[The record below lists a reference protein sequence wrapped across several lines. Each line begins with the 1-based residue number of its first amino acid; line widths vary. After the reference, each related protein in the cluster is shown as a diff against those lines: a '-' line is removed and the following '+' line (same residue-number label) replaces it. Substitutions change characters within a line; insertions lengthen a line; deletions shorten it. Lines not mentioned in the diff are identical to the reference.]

1 MLQVLE
7 SFCWATLMLLHFSA
21 SAAALWLCHAM
32 QKLSGLPVASL
43 HALGPHP
50 RLKAMGFPQSRF
62 SRVIGGVDFELPG
75 TPHTFGLYGGES
87 IYESTKEHVARS
99 EFPPIK
105 SSIVILIFGQVR
117 WKPPWIPSI
126 SPHAGHCSPSSNAE
140 MFDVRNGSRNCC
152 ASWVSSHV
160 PGLGRMTRTRLHE

>member
-1 MLQVLE
+1 MMNPPFFKMVIGQLANCRKLRHAA
-7 SFCWATLMLLHFSA
+7 SFGEFLLGHLNAAPFSA

-43 HALGPHP
+43 RALGPHP

-87 IYESTKEHVARS
+87 IYDIYQGARGK
-99 EFPPIK
+99 I
-105 SSIVILIFGQVR
+105 
-117 WKPPWIPSI
+117 
-126 SPHAGHCSPSSNAE
+126 
-140 MFDVRNGSRNCC
+140 
-152 ASWVSSHV
+152 
-160 PGLGRMTRTRLHE
+160 